1 MTNLMKIEQ
10 NLTMTSLEIESL
22 TGSRHDNVKRTIETL
37 AKKSVI
43 SLPQTEGVKV
53 HRERRTET
61 VNAYVFVGEQGRRDS
76 IIVVAQL
83 CTEFT
88 ARIVDRWQELEAKEQ
103 KNQIVLPNFTDPA
116 EAAMAWALQYKEK
129 QIALQQLEIAK
140 PKAEFVDKYVER
152 DVAKN
157 LTNVAKEL
165 GVSAKVL
172 GAWLRDE
179 GHAFKSTKKLV
190 WTQPFVDKGYGVHKH
205 FSTDSKA
212 GSQALIT
219 PTGDCF
225 IKQNFN

>member
-1 MTNLMKIEQ
+1 MTNLMKLETI
-10 NLTMTSLEIESL
+10 LTMDSLEIADL
-22 TGSRHDNVKRTIETL
+22 TGKRHDNVLTDIKKMLIELGLHAPDFSGTQKYGNNNTREVYNLPKRETMIL
-37 AKKSVI
+37 VSGYNLSMRAK
-43 SLPQTEGVKV
+43 
-53 HRERRTET
+53 
-61 VNAYVFVGEQGRRDS
+61 
-76 IIVVAQL
+76 II
-83 CTEFT
+83 
-88 ARIVDRWQELEAKEQ
+88 DRWQELEAKEQ

-152 DVAKN
+152 DVVKN

-190 WTQPFVDKGYGVHKH
+190 WTQPFVDNGYGVHKH

>member
-1 MTNLMKIEQ
+1 MTNLMKLEQ
-10 NLTMTSLEIESL
+10 NLTMTSREIADL
-22 TGSRHDNVKRTIETL
+22 TGKRHDHVLADIRKMLVELGLTSPEFSVDLFDSYGRTQVGFALPKRETL
-37 AKKSVI
+37 ILVSGYNLTMRAK
-43 SLPQTEGVKV
+43 
-53 HRERRTET
+53 
-61 VNAYVFVGEQGRRDS
+61 
-76 IIVVAQL
+76 II
-83 CTEFT
+83 
-88 ARIVDRWQELEAKEQ
+88 DRWQELEAKEQ

-172 GAWLRDE
+172 GAWLREE